1 MNPRDLSLGFFMY
14 FTSLKIYAKMICVMH
29 MTIISKLITLIKRLF
44 YWIKYFIIILICFIY
59 ALFKSDNPKLTKE
72 KKNLQLKRQELLK
85 KTNPKSLPTTHEDNS
100 LINNSIFTLT
110 EELIKE
116 KIILFYCQEKELKQY
131 ELTKKDDEIIK
142 EITKKIIPQIK
153 LEEKYLKKEEQLEEL
168 IKKLGQKELN
178 PPPKEIKDDLSY
190 QKDAKAKT
198 ENMLKPEVMNQ
209 FISSDPIKTF
219 SSTSELKIAK
229 PISHPEIKP
238 VYTSPI
244 PNTKQLD
251 QNKEITKESKIVKT
265 PFKTKKRKLT
275 TMPTPLKVAVISIP
289 LLEILHITNME
300 NKEKTT
306 ESQKQSNTETKEKT
320 KVVVEKSLESVKT
333 KEPIKKEAPI
343 KIKKQENRPQNKNT
357 ENKPEKLMTID
368 LTFLKKEVNHLVQ
381 AKIIEQEKENLEDKN
396 YEAIIR
402 KSDILLKKI
411 EDFQTLPL
419 TKETQEQLNAKKLQL
434 MKLKENIEIAKTQDI
449 TKEEK
454 LLEEN
459 ITNQELRGLET
470 ELQKLYL
477 EHQIDLN
484 NHLIYQ
490 AENLENLSQ
499 DKLRKVEKELI
510 KQKIKKASRTLE
522 LPSILLFPFIRNRYF
537 FMFTTGLILNNHIHI
552 LDHLLKHKS
561 VTYESP
567 DLESIK
573 KGSDALENALQ
584 LTNTNISY
592 LSFLEN
598 NILSKY
604 PELSA
609 DNEYLIYIN
618 KLKSSLMQNQEKM
631 FKKKEMIRKY
641 NLKYQAKIRK
651 LQKKKIA

>member
-1 MNPRDLSLGFFMY
+1 MN

-85 KTNPKSLPTTHEDNS
+85 KTNPNSLPTTHEDNS

-168 IKKLGQKELN
+168 IKKLGQEELN
-178 PPPKEIKDDLSY
+178 PPPKEIKINLSY
-190 QKDAKAKT
+190 QKDAQEKT
-198 ENMLKPEVMNQ
+198 ENRLKPKVTNQ
-209 FISSDPIKTF
+209 FISSESIKTS

-229 PISHPEIKP
+229 PIFHPKTKP
-238 VYTSPI
+238 AYASSM

-251 QNKEITKESKIVKT
+251 QNKEVTKESKIVPKT
-265 PFKTKKRKLT
+265 TFKNKKRKLT
-275 TMPTPLKVAVISIP
+275 TMPTPRKVAVISIP
-289 LLEILHITNME
+289 LLEILNDANIE

-306 ESQKQSNTETKEKT
+306 ESQKPNIESNEKT
-320 KVVVEKSLESVKT
+320 KVVVEKSFKTLET

-343 KIKKQENRPQNKNT
+343 KIKKQENSSLNKNT

-368 LTFLKKEVNHLVQ
+368 LTSLNKEVNHLVQ

-396 YEAIIR
+396 YEEIIG
-402 KSDILLKKI
+402 KSDFLLKKI

-419 TKETQEQLNAKKLQL
+419 TKETQEQLNAKKMQL
-434 MKLKENIEIAKTQDI
+434 MKLRENIEIAKAQDI
-449 TKEEK
+449 TAEEK
-454 LLEEN
+454 LLEES
-459 ITNQELRGLET
+459 ITNQELLGLET

-490 AENLENLSQ
+490 AENLENLSK
-499 DKLRKVEKELI
+499 DKLRKVEKDLI
-510 KQKIKKASRTLE
+510 KQKIKKTSRTLE

-537 FMFTTGLILNNHIHI
+537 FMFTTGIILNNHLHI

-561 VTYESP
+561 ITYEHP

-609 DNEYLIYIN
+609 DNEYLIYID
-618 KLKSSLMQNQEKM
+618 KLKNSLMKNQEKM

-641 NLKYQAKIRK
+641 NLKYQAKIHK

>member
-1 MNPRDLSLGFFMY
+1 
-14 FTSLKIYAKMICVMH
+14 MH

-85 KTNPKSLPTTHEDNS
+85 KTNPKFLPTTHEDNS

-116 KIILFYCQEKELKQY
+116 KIILFYCQEKEFKQY

-251 QNKEITKESKIVKT
+251 QNKEITKESKIVLKT

-289 LLEILHITNME
+289 LLEILHITNMD

-333 KEPIKKEAPI
+333 KEPIKKKHP
-343 KIKKQENRPQNKNT
+343 
-357 ENKPEKLMTID
+357 
-368 LTFLKKEVNHLVQ
+368 LK
-381 AKIIEQEKENLEDKN
+381 
-396 YEAIIR
+396 
-402 KSDILLKKI
+402 
-411 EDFQTLPL
+411 
-419 TKETQEQLNAKKLQL
+419 
-434 MKLKENIEIAKTQDI
+434 
-449 TKEEK
+449 
-454 LLEEN
+454 
-459 ITNQELRGLET
+459 
-470 ELQKLYL
+470 
-477 EHQIDLN
+477 
-484 NHLIYQ
+484 
-490 AENLENLSQ
+490 
-499 DKLRKVEKELI
+499 
-510 KQKIKKASRTLE
+510 
-522 LPSILLFPFIRNRYF
+522 
-537 FMFTTGLILNNHIHI
+537 
-552 LDHLLKHKS
+552 
-561 VTYESP
+561 
-567 DLESIK
+567 
-573 KGSDALENALQ
+573 
-584 LTNTNISY
+584 
-592 LSFLEN
+592 
-598 NILSKY
+598 
-604 PELSA
+604 
-609 DNEYLIYIN
+609 
-618 KLKSSLMQNQEKM
+618 
-631 FKKKEMIRKY
+631 
-641 NLKYQAKIRK
+641 
-651 LQKKKIA
+651 